1 MTLSFGSTFKSEFE
15 KFDGILSASEFLDSI
30 INIVQFACRNIG
42 DTAHP
47 LPKEIKEWRVTLF
60 NAERHQLY
68 EHQIKAIR
76 ECVEKIVLSDTTHSG
91 YCFMPTSAGKGHILM
106 TLGGLAVGDF
116 AVHKL
121 VSNTMPD
128 VCDRYPDLFPL
139 LISLG
144 LRYAKLIKVES
155 PRTQILVHDKEILKQ
170 LETDCSSLLGD
181 SLKSKIEFHSVQAL
195 RNPTRKANLKYVIID
210 ESHWGNASEEETVQ
224 SQLIKE
230 VKESGGKAFG
240 FTASPYSDGKFQRT
254 WSNIKLGS
262 DLTFNYYLDKKILYP
277 VTLREVN
284 LQNAR
289 AGFIESEEKEE
300 IDLTEKDQVINFMA
314 NHISDTLPVQG
325 LDGPAICFFSSVIIP
340 DMVESLFEKRP
351 DLKRHIKVL
360 ASDAAFFAE
369 KCKEMFGPEILATDD
384 DIKRL
389 KAGESVFL
397 ISRQKLLVGLN
408 APDLRYCFVSPTNS
422 KIIIMQAIG
431 RLMRPVS
438 FEKVPKK
445 LATLFLTSLSGKKL
459 NIAGKGSES
468 KGDDDQTG
476 SDGEELDLNNHD
488 SPRTKYTTTS
498 MTLSEAYDLPVPV
511 FYKSEVGFRDFIN
524 QTRIKDGNAV
534 EVLKRRAIDASD
546 LDAFDPV
553 ALREEVSRVRDIV
566 RAQYKKFIMERD
578 SRTEEGRKIWYCQG
592 KKVLGSIGCDRTSKE
607 VNIEI
612 HHRHPYSFADLYR
625 RFGRDGVIA
634 WHSDKE
640 NMEHLVSLCEG
651 CHDLA
656 HSREEDDSEGVA

>member
-1 MTLSFGSTFKSEFE
+1 MALTFGSTFRSEFE
-15 KFDGILSASEFLDSI
+15 KFDGIGNPSDFLDSVI
-30 INIVQFACRNIG
+30 PFVQFACRHIEDSG
-42 DTAHP
+42 HP
-47 LPKEIKEWRVTLF
+47 FHKEIQEWCVTLF
-60 NAERHQLY
+60 NADCHKLY

-76 ECVEKIVLSDTTHSG
+76 ECVEKIVLSDSTHSG

-121 VSNTMPD
+121 VSDTMPD
-128 VCDRYPDLFPL
+128 VWTRNPELFPIL
-139 LISLG
+139 VSLG
-144 LRYAKLIKVES
+144 LGYSKLIKTHT

-170 LETDCSSLLGD
+170 LENDCANLLG
-181 SLKSKIEFHSVQAL
+181 SNLKSKIEFHSVQAL
-195 RNPTRKANLKYVIID
+195 RNPERKSNLKYVIID

-224 SQLIKE
+224 SRLIQGIKD
-230 VKESGGKAFG
+230 SGGKAFG

-254 WSNIKLGS
+254 WSNNKLGAE
-262 DLTFNYYLDKKILYP
+262 LTFNYYLDKNILYP

-289 AGFIESEEKEE
+289 AGFIEGDEQEE

-340 DMVESLFEKRP
+340 DMVEALLEKRP

-360 ASDAAFFAE
+360 ASEAAYFAE
-369 KCKEMFGPEILATDD
+369 KCKEMFGPEILATED

-408 APDLRYCFVSPTNS
+408 APYLRYCFVSPTNS

-438 FEKVPKK
+438 FDKVPKK

-459 NIAGKGSES
+459 NIAGKGSEPT
-468 KGDDDQTG
+468 DDD
-476 SDGEELDLNNHD
+476 DELEADDEALDLNDHD
-488 SPRTKYTTTS
+488 SPKTKYTTTS

-511 FYKSEVGFRDFIN
+511 YYKSEVGFRDFIN

-534 EVLKRRAIDASD
+534 EVLKRRAIDTGE

-578 SRTEEGRKIWYCQG
+578 SRTEDGRKVWYCQG
-592 KKVLGSIGCDRTSKE
+592 KKVLGSPGCDRTSKE

-612 HHRHPYSFADLYR
+612 HHKHPYTFADLYR
-625 RFGRDGVIA
+625 RLGRDGVIA
-634 WHSDKE
+634 WHADKA
-640 NMEHLVSLCEG
+640 NMEHLISLCEG
-651 CHDLA
+651 CHDLV